1 MASIINEVESVG
13 AFVAPVFPGAK
24 VWYQNVPIEPVA
36 NELVVRYLS
45 SDNTTETGYHYRL
58 NRDYQIVYFAQ
69 NEFAC
74 LQKFEALE
82 RRIND
87 TLVIPLKNSERYLR
101 LESFSF
107 SQPFKTE
114 AGTVTAILGVLSV
127 HVREAR
133 TQETSEK
140 INNVNSTINK

>member
-13 AFVAPVFPGAK
+13 DFIAPVFPGAA
-24 VWYQNVPIEPVA
+24 VSYQNVPIEPAA
-36 NELVVRYLS
+36 NDLVVRYLT

-82 RRIND
+82 RHIND
-87 TLVIPLKNSERYLR
+87 TLVIPLKNSDRYLR
-101 LESFSF
+101 LESFAF

-114 AGTVTAILGVLSV
+114 AGTVSAVIGVLSA
-127 HVREAR
+127 HLREAR
-133 TQETSEK
+133 TQQTFEK
-140 INNVNSTINK
+140 INNVDSTINK

>member
-1 MASIINEVESVG
+1 MASIINEVESVA
-13 AFVAPVFPGAK
+13 AFVSPVFTSAK
-24 VWYQNVPIEPVA
+24 VSYQNVPVEPAA
-36 NELVVRYLS
+36 NDLVVRYLS

-58 NRDYQIVYFAQ
+58 NRDYQIIYFAQ

-82 RRIND
+82 RHIND
-87 TLVIPLKNSERYLR
+87 ALVIPLKNSDRYLR

-114 AGTVTAILGVLSV
+114 AGTVAAIIGVLSV
-127 HVREAR
+127 HLREAR
-133 TQETSEK
+133 TQTTSEK
-140 INNVNSTINK
+140 INNVISTINK